1 MIGYKKR
8 PSGIY
13 ANEAPLIAS
22 RSLNVT
28 LSPGENERTSL
39 ASIFSDLDSHT
50 SDNESMR
57 AGHTAVLK
65 CELFKKKPSDA
76 TESRG
81 WFGKGS
87 FMPKCHRK
95 TSSLVFQR
103 LISSSLTSPP
113 SDF

>member
-65 CELFKKKPSDA
+65 CELFKKTSDA
-76 TESRG
+76 MESWS
-81 WFGKGS
+81 WFGEAI
-87 FMPKCHRK
+87 FIPKCHKK
-95 TSSLVFQR
+95 TLSLVFQR
-103 LISSSLTSPP
+103 LISSSPTSPL